1 MLSNNTYAPLR
12 LKEEFVIKNVVTIH
26 YLEYAKDF
34 KFTGEKHDFWEFIYV
49 DKGEINAIAEDTT
62 HRLQQGDVLF
72 HKPDEFHNVYSNG
85 VIAPNIAIVSFEC
98 KSKAMSFFQNK
109 VFHVTKEEKNL
120 LSSIIKEATK
130 AFSTPLNDPLTNGLK
145 RKSEASFGAEQMIL
159 LGLTQFLLSLYRNN
173 SISHTPKASLSVLK
187 ERMDN
192 DIVEDVIEFLNEN
205 IGNTLS
211 FPDVLKYSKTN
222 STGLKMLFKEKTGMG
237 VMQYFNYL
245 KIERAKMLIREDNYN
260 FTQIANIL
268 AYDSIHYFSKQF
280 KKIAQMTPSEY
291 ASSVKIV
298 L

>member
-1 MLSNNTYAPLR
+1 MLAKQTYSPLR

-34 KFTGEKHDFWEFIYV
+34 KFIGEKHDFWEFIYV
-49 DKGEINAIAEDTT
+49 DKGEINAIAEDNT

-72 HKPDEFHNVYSNG
+72 HKPGEFHNVYSNG

-130 AFSTPLNDPLTNGLK
+130 AFQTPLNDPFAHGLK
-145 RKSEASFGAEQMIL
+145 RKGEASFGAEQMIL

-173 SISHTPKASLSVLK
+173 SISYTPKKSLSVLK

-211 FPDVLKYSKTN
+211 FSDVLKYSKTN

-291 ASSVKIV
+291 ASSVKIA

>member
-1 MLSNNTYAPLR
+1 MIEIDYHKTK

-26 YLEYAKDF
+26 YFEYTKDF
-34 KFTGEKHDFWEFIYV
+34 VFTGETHDFWEFVYV

-62 HRLQQGDVLF
+62 HRLHQGEVIF
-72 HKPDEFHNVYSNG
+72 HKPNEFHNVFSNG

-98 KSKAMSFFQNK
+98 KSKAMQFFQNK
-109 VFHVTKEEKNL
+109 IFNITKEEKNL
-120 LSSIIKEATK
+120 LSSIIKEGTK
-130 AFSTPLNDPLTNGLK
+130 AFSTPLNDPFSNGLD
-145 RKSEASFGAEQMIL
+145 RKEDASFGAEQMIL
-159 LGLTQFLLSLYRNN
+159 LYLQQFLLSLYRNN
-173 SISHTPKASLSVLK
+173 AISQVPKASLSVLK

-192 DIVEDVIEFLNEN
+192 DIVEDVIDFLNEN

-211 FPDVLKYSKTN
+211 FDDVLRYSKTS
-222 STGLKMLFKEKTGMG
+222 STGLKSLFKEKTGMG
-237 VMQYFNYL
+237 VMQYFNLL

-280 KKIAQMTPSEY
+280 KKLTGMTPSEY

-298 L
+298 LH